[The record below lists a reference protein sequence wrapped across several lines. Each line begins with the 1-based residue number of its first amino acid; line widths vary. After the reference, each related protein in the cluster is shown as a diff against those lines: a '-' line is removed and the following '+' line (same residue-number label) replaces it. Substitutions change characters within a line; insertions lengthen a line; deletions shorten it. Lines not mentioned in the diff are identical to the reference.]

1 MGSDLRLTGLA
12 SGMDW
17 QPIVEK
23 LLELEA
29 LPKKRL
35 ESEKEENLAKVSDL
49 GVLKSQLDTLK
60 SAASTLQNKD
70 LFDAR
75 KVTLG
80 ESESKL
86 TATAETG
93 ALTGDF
99 HIEVVSIATH
109 TEISSSFRTDYK
121 LSSGLDLDSSLK
133 DLPLSMKITTG
144 TFTISGK
151 TFNIS
156 SLDSTLREILDEINT
171 VNNGVSGVNPENDDS
186 GVTLQYNQDEDK
198 MHLDATGNGTGISNY
213 ALLGSPTDSSNFLEA
228 LKLVSAPQSGVT
240 KSTSTLG
247 TIDMQVSL
255 ANANFRGVFAGLNS
269 GLGNFFIG
277 EGEGAVRIDYDVNN
291 DSLSDLIDRVNNS
304 TGNISMFY
312 DPVEDR
318 FVVRNNETGSKAITL
333 HESEDWDSM
342 NQANIGNGN
351 LLELM
356 GLAVP
361 KETLAEYDSG
371 ECLITEKVIMF
382 KLQVTKLPGY
392 AFLITI
398 QWSINQ

>member
-1 MGSDLRLTGLA
+1 MFLK
-12 SGMDW
+12 
-17 QPIVEK
+17 V
-23 LLELEA
+23 
-29 LPKKRL
+29 
-35 ESEKEENLAKVSDL
+35 NLIRSKVPHPP
-49 GVLKSQLDTLK
+49 
-60 SAASTLQNKD
+60 LQNKD

-99 HIEVVSIATH
+99 NIEVVSIATH

-171 VNNGVSGVNPENDDS
+171 INNGVSGVNPENDNS

-240 KSTSTLG
+240 KSTSTLAPL
-247 TIDMQVSL
+247 TCKFLLLVQ
-255 ANANFRGVFAGLNS
+255 
-269 GLGNFFIG
+269 
-277 EGEGAVRIDYDVNN
+277 
-291 DSLSDLIDRVNNS
+291 
-304 TGNISMFY
+304 IS
-312 DPVEDR
+312 V
-318 FVVRNNETGSKAITL
+318 
-333 HESEDWDSM
+333 
-342 NQANIGNGN
+342 
-351 LLELM
+351 
-356 GLAVP
+356 
-361 KETLAEYDSG
+361 
-371 ECLITEKVIMF
+371 ECL
-382 KLQVTKLPGY
+382 QD
-392 AFLITI
+392 
-398 QWSINQ
+398 

>member
-99 HIEVVSIATH
+99 NIEVVSIATH

-133 DLPLSMKITTG
+133 DLPLSMKITTAPSR
-144 TFTISGK
+144 FQGK
-151 TFNIS
+151 PS
-156 SLDSTLREILDEINT
+156 ILARWI
-171 VNNGVSGVNPENDDS
+171 
-186 GVTLQYNQDEDK
+186 
-198 MHLDATGNGTGISNY
+198 
-213 ALLGSPTDSSNFLEA
+213 LLFE
-228 LKLVSAPQSGVT
+228 
-240 KSTSTLG
+240 
-247 TIDMQVSL
+247 
-255 ANANFRGVFAGLNS
+255 
-269 GLGNFFIG
+269 
-277 EGEGAVRIDYDVNN
+277 
-291 DSLSDLIDRVNNS
+291 
-304 TGNISMFY
+304 
-312 DPVEDR
+312 R
-318 FVVRNNETGSKAITL
+318 F
-333 HESEDWDSM
+333 
-342 NQANIGNGN
+342 
-351 LLELM
+351 
-356 GLAVP
+356 
-361 KETLAEYDSG
+361 
-371 ECLITEKVIMF
+371 
-382 KLQVTKLPGY
+382 
-392 AFLITI
+392 
-398 QWSINQ
+398 